1 MNDVKKEYADA
12 LFSLAVESGCEKQFS
27 EVMGNISG
35 VFTEF
40 PEYVEFLMSPS
51 VSADER
57 CELIEKAFGD
67 TLPEYIL
74 SFLQLL
80 CKNRRIDQF
89 ESFREEYDRLLR
101 ESEKSSIAQ
110 VTSAVPLTDAQKKK
124 LSDKLETVTGR
135 SVTLVCNVDRSIIGG
150 ITVKFDDTLLDGSLK
165 RRLHDV
171 KSVMASDVP
180 EQSGSRIEGSNS

>member
-1 MNDVKKEYADA
+1 M
-12 LFSLAVESGCEKQFS
+12 Q
-27 EVMGNISG
+27 
-35 VFTEF
+35 
-40 PEYVEFLMSPS
+40 
-51 VSADER
+51 
-57 CELIEKAFGD
+57 
-67 TLPEYIL
+67 
-74 SFLQLL
+74 
-80 CKNRRIDQF
+80 NRRIDQF

-171 KSVMASDVP
+171 KSVMASDG
-180 EQSGSRIEGSNS
+180 SGTVRKSDRR

>member
-1 MNDVKKEYADA
+1 MNNVKKEYADA

-27 EVMGNISG
+27 EAMSYVSG
-35 VFTEF
+35 VFAEF
-40 PEYVEFLMSPS
+40 PEYTDFLMSPS

-57 CELIEKAFGD
+57 CKLIESAFGD

-89 ESFREEYDRLLR
+89 DSFREEYNSLLR
-101 ESEKSSIAQ
+101 ESEKSSVAQ

-124 LSDKLETVTGR
+124 LSDKLEAVTGR
-135 SVTLVCNVDRSIIGG
+135 TVTLVCNVDKSIIGG

-171 KSVMASDVP
+171 KSVMASDVS
-180 EQSGSRIEGSNS
+180 EHQARSEERR